1 MRIFL
6 SSFLAM
12 SLATLFSDFAVHLQS
27 PEFHEEARHPE
38 HPHAFSRRR
47 KLPLPA
53 LVAVLLSGL
62 RKSVQTE
69 LDEFF
74 AHLQQQAQ
82 LARQVTEQAFAQARG
97 KLAATAIPSLND
109 WLIARAESDGY
120 LRRWHGLRLVA
131 ADASPLRL
139 GLRASHQPRAA
150 NADQILFGLC
160 LPGADLM
167 LAATLHSPGES
178 ERQMLFEQLHRLSSR
193 DLLLLDRGYPCRW
206 LVALLTQRQIPF
218 CMRVEQKSGGFACVR
233 AFLRSGLAEH
243 IATLPPADDA
253 DVRDYGCPATPV
265 QVRLVR
271 HVASTGAVRVL
282 MTNLLDST
290 KFPAELFGDLYH
302 HRWRIEETFK
312 RLKHRLNFEHV
323 SGLSQL
329 AVLQDVAAKV
339 LCDNLQT
346 LIALEACQQHA
357 VPPTRRINHAAAIS
371 ILKPL
376 MPSLLLGRS
385 IASLLSDAMALIA
398 KRTYSHRAR
407 RSNPRQPRPKPHK
420 FMTNKPC

>member
-12 SLATLFSDFAVHLQS
+12 LLAALFSDFVVHLHS
-27 PEFHEEARHPE
+27 AEFREDARHPE

-53 LVAVLLSGL
+53 LVAVLLSGM

-82 LARQVTEQAFAQARG
+82 LARQVTEQAFAQARV
-97 KLAATAIPSLND
+97 KLASTAIPSLND
-109 WLIARAESDGY
+109 WLIARAETDGY
-120 LRRWHGLRLVA
+120 LTRWHGLRLVA
-131 ADASPLRL
+131 ADASTIRL

-160 LPGADLM
+160 LPGTDLM
-167 LAATLHSPGES
+167 LAATLHSQGES

-206 LVALLTQRQIPF
+206 LVALLTLRKIPF
-218 CMRVEQKSGGFACVR
+218 CMRVEKQAGGFNCVHD
-233 AFLRSGLAEH
+233 FLRSGLTEH
-243 IATLPPADDA
+243 IVTLPPPDDA

-265 QVRLVR
+265 RVRLVR

-282 MTNLLDST
+282 MTSLLDST
-290 KFPAELFGDLYH
+290 QFPAELFGDLYH

-312 RLKHRLNFEHV
+312 RLKHRLNLEHV

-329 AVLQDVAAKV
+329 AVMQDVAAKV
-339 LCDNLQT
+339 LCDNLHA
-346 LIALEACQQHA
+346 LIALEACHQHD
-357 VPPTRRINHAAAIS
+357 VPPERRINHAAALS
-371 ILKPL
+371 IVKPL
-376 MPSLLLGRS
+376 MPSLLLGAS
-385 IASLLSDAMALIA
+385 IASLLSDALALIA
-398 KRTYSHRAR
+398 KRTYIHREG
-407 RSNPRQPRPKPHK
+407 RSKPRHPRPKPHK
-420 FMTNKPC
+420 FMANKPC